1 MELQTATDLLLF
13 FYHQIRRIKSMK
25 PVVKV
30 SAGLDVHRKNIMAT
44 MRELIKKVWEVDP
57 LHRFLTFLTFGARHK
72 YFST

>member
-1 MELQTATDLLLF
+1 
-13 FYHQIRRIKSMK
+13 MK

-30 SAGLDVHRKNIMAT
+30 SAGLDVHRKNVMAT

-57 LHRFLTFLTFGARHK
+57 LHRFLTFGACYK